1 MRHGISRT
9 RGFVQQGQF
18 TEKIGFFQ
26 FGQRERAV
34 IQRIQLDMSPA
45 LLNDMHTDAGLIL
58 IENGFSFLVFPYL
71 RITGN
76 GRQFLAIQRLN
87 NKPALKA
94 IDNGPGRFVPLFKDV
109 TPETVTHT
117 SVCPIAGIKRCSGN

>member
-1 MRHGISRT
+1 MRRGISRT

-18 TEKIGFFQ
+18 TEKIAFFQ
-26 FGQRERAV
+26 FRQRKRAV
-34 IQRIQLDMSPA
+34 IQRIQLDMNLA
-45 LLNDMHTDAGLIL
+45 LFNDIHTDAGLIL
-58 IENGFSFLVFPYL
+58 IENGFSFLVFPYM
-71 RITGN
+71 RNTGN
-76 GRQFLAIQRLN
+76 GRQFLAIQRLKN
-87 NKPALKA
+87 RHALMA